1 MQYTKPMK
9 LTLERDVLLQKIQIA
24 SRFVSDKLNAS
35 SALQGI
41 FIKAVPEKILLYATN
56 LNMYYHTSIS
66 VAVPEEFQSIIE
78 PKKIIEFMQLLQPGS
93 IDLIF
98 EENQLTI
105 SQGKT
110 KGVFPV
116 IISEEFPLPPDLL
129 EERQPLSSKFLLD
142 NLPFILFTASS
153 DDARPVLTGI
163 NFVVSDEEL
172 LIVST
177 DGFRLSL
184 LKEKS
189 KGTFSSMIIPAEFL
203 RELIRNID
211 VKTEVTFVHSKK
223 ENIVLFCANA
233 DYYYTRLIDGEF
245 PPFEKVIPAE
255 KTTTVQ
261 LKKEDLL
268 RNTKLISIFARDYS
282 NVIVYEF
289 NKDGLV
295 LRPKKEANKE
305 NTTSQD
311 TQHDGENHSVAF
323 NYRYVLDFLNH
334 TKASDIVIEILRGD
348 APVVFKEKDN
358 QNFMHIIMPV
368 RIQE

>member
-1 MQYTKPMK
+1 MK
-9 LTLERDVLLQKIQIA
+9 ITLERDMFLQKMQIA

-35 SALQGI
+35 SALQGV
-41 FIKAVPEKILLYATN
+41 FIKTEPEKIHLYATN
-56 LNMYYHTSIS
+56 LNMYYHTSLAIS
-66 VAVPEEFQSIIE
+66 VPEEIQSIIE
-78 PKKIIEFMQLLQPGS
+78 PKKIIEFMQLLQPGM
-93 IDLIF
+93 IDILF

-105 SQGKT
+105 TQGKT

-116 IISEEFPLPPDLL
+116 IVSEEFPLPPDLL
-129 EERQPLSSKFLLD
+129 EEKQTISSKFLLD
-142 NLPFILFTASS
+142 NLPFILFTAST

-163 NFVVSDEEL
+163 NFVVTDDEL

-177 DGFRLSL
+177 DGFRLSM

-211 VKTEVTFVHSKK
+211 EKTEVRFVHSKK
-223 ENIVLFCANA
+223 ENIVLFSAN
-233 DYYYTRLIDGEF
+233 DDFYYTRLIDGEF

-255 KTTTVQ
+255 KTETVV

-282 NVIVYEF
+282 NVIIYEF
-289 NKDGLV
+289 NNDGLV

-311 TQHDGENHSVAF
+311 IQHEGESHAVAF

-334 TKASDIVIEILRGD
+334 TKSPDIVVEILRGD
-348 APVVFKEKDN
+348 APVVFKEKGN
-358 QNFMHIIMPV
+358 ENFVHIIMPV

>member
-1 MQYTKPMK
+1 MK
-9 LTLERDVLLQKIQIA
+9 ITLERDTLLQKMQIA

-41 FIKAVPEKILLYATN
+41 FMKAAPEKLLLYATN
-56 LNMYYHTSIS
+56 LNMYYHTSIQVS
-66 VAVPEEFQSIIE
+66 VPDEFHSILE
-78 PKKIIEFMQLLQPGS
+78 PKKIIEFMQLLQPGPM
-93 IDLIF
+93 DLVF

-105 SQGKT
+105 TQGKT
-110 KGVFPV
+110 KGVFP
-116 IISEEFPLPPDLL
+116 IIVSEEFPLPPDLL
-129 EERQPLSSKFLLD
+129 EERQTINSKFLLD
-142 NLPFILFTASS
+142 NLPFILFTAST

-163 NFVVSDEEL
+163 NFVVTDDEL

-177 DGFRLSL
+177 DGFRLSM
-184 LKEKS
+184 LKDKS

-203 RELIRNID
+203 RELIRNMD
-211 VKTEVTFVHSKK
+211 EKTEVTFVHSKK
-223 ENIVLFCANA
+223 ENIVLFSAND
-233 DYYYTRLIDGEF
+233 DYYYTRLIEGEF

-255 KTTTVQ
+255 KTTTVV

-289 NKDGLV
+289 TSDGLI
-295 LRPKKEANKE
+295 LRPKKEGNKE

-311 TQHDGENHSVAF
+311 IQHEGENHSVAF

-334 TKASDIVIEILRGD
+334 TKATDIVVEILRGD

-358 QNFMHIIMPV
+358 ESFVHIIMPV

>member
-1 MQYTKPMK
+1 MF
-9 LTLERDVLLQKIQIA
+9 LQKMQIA

-41 FIKAVPEKILLYATN
+41 YIKTAPQTIHLYATN
-56 LNMYYHTSIS
+56 LNMYYHTSLP
-66 VAVPEEFQSIIE
+66 VAVPDELQTIIE
-78 PKKIIEFMQLLQPGS
+78 PKKVIEFMQLLQPGP
-93 IDLIF
+93 IDLNF

-116 IISEEFPLPPDLL
+116 IVNEEFPLPPDLL
-129 EERQPLSSKFLLD
+129 EERQTLNAKFLLD
-142 NLPFILFTASS
+142 NLPFILFTAST

-163 NFVVSDEEL
+163 NFVVSDDEL

-177 DGFRLSL
+177 DGFRLSMI
-184 LKEKS
+184 KEKS

-203 RELIRNID
+203 RELIRNMTE
-211 VKTEVTFVHSKK
+211 KTEVTFVHSKK
-223 ENIVLFCANA
+223 ENIVLFCAND
-233 DYYYTRLIDGEF
+233 DYFYTRLIDGEF

-255 KTTTVQ
+255 KTETVI

-282 NVIVYEF
+282 NVIIYEF
-289 NKDGLV
+289 NHDGLV

-311 TQHDGENHSVAF
+311 IQHEGENHSVAF

-334 TKASDIVIEILRGD
+334 TKASDIVVEILRGD
-348 APVVFKEKDN
+348 APVVFKEKGNDN
-358 QNFMHIIMPV
+358 FIHIIMPV

>member
-1 MQYTKPMK
+1 MK
-9 LTLERDVLLQKIQIA
+9 LTLERDMFLQKIQIA

-41 FIKAVPEKILLYATN
+41 YIKSAPEKIDLYATN
-56 LNMYYHTSIS
+56 LNMYYHTTIPI
-66 VAVPEEFQSIIE
+66 AVDEEIQSIIE

-93 IDLIF
+93 VDIVF
-98 EENQLTI
+98 EDTQITI

-110 KGVFPV
+110 KGIFPV
-116 IISEEFPLPPDLL
+116 IVSEEFPLPPDLL
-129 EERQPLSSKFLLD
+129 EERQTINSKFLLD
-142 NLPFILFTASS
+142 NLPFILFTAST

-163 NFVVSDEEL
+163 NFVVTDDEL

-177 DGFRLSL
+177 DGFRLSM

-203 RELIRNID
+203 RELIRNMTE
-211 VKTEVTFVHSKK
+211 KTDVTFVHSKK
-223 ENIVLFCANA
+223 ENIVLFSANE
-233 DYYYTRLIDGEF
+233 DLYYTRLIDGEF

-255 KTTTVQ
+255 KTTTVV

-268 RNTKLISIFARDYS
+268 RNTKLISIFAREYS
-282 NVIVYEF
+282 NVIIYEF
-289 NKDGLV
+289 TKEGLI

-311 TQHDGENHSVAF
+311 IQHEGENHSVAF

-334 TKASDIVIEILRGD
+334 TKSPEIIVEILRGD
-348 APVVFKEKDN
+348 APIVFKEKN
-358 QNFMHIIMPV
+358 NENFIHIIMPV